1 MKRILSL
8 CLVLLLLV
16 PALFV
21 TAAAEDVYVSF
32 SDPWVRV
39 DGSVTVTVHASVP
52 VAGVSLRLV
61 YDTEH
66 LRYEGS
72 YGGMGNAVVN
82 AEGNSLSIVDYDSAS
97 QSDFTLN
104 LSFVALKPG
113 ETRIQVSSCSLS
125 DAGGD
130 KMNAAWGS
138 SLVTI
143 TSGSSDATLSRL
155 SIDPGTITPAFD
167 PAVTEYSATV
177 ANHVTWIAVSAARND
192 VTASTF
198 VAGHDRLQVGENTVT
213 VTVTAGDGTQ
223 KIYTIRVT
231 REAEPTPTPTP
242 VPTPE
247 PPEST
252 PQPTADPEPK
262 TVYAKVPDGSRA
274 EIGSVAG
281 QRLPEGW
288 REAELIF
295 NGAALRAAEK
305 DGRWLVWL
313 MDSGSGG
320 AGLYYFDPDTAA
332 AAPVDA
338 LVTEGRSYRI
348 LPVAE
353 AAVLPEG
360 FRVTE
365 TVLEGVAA
373 EVLLP
378 PEGDWL
384 LFHGS
389 IGGGSGWYVYD
400 LTEKTVQRWGVG
412 VLPEPEPTA
421 DPELTAALA
430 ESEAARENAVS
441 YGNSMKTAAVI
452 AMAASALMLVLL
464 VVLLVLYLRK
474 QRKDEYEF

>member
-16 PALFV
+16 PALSL

-61 YDTEH
+61 YDTEY

-72 YGGMGNAVVN
+72 YGGMGNAVVS
-82 AEGNSLSIVDYDSAS
+82 AEGNSLSIVDYDSVA

-104 LSFVALKPG
+104 LSFIALKPG

-138 SLVTI
+138 SLVTV

-167 PAVTEYSATV
+167 PTVTEYSATV
-177 ANHVTWIAVSAARND
+177 ANHVTWVAVSAARND
-192 VTASTF
+192 VTASTY
-198 VAGHDRLQVGENTVT
+198 VAGHDRLQPGENTVT

-231 REAEPTPTPTP
+231 REDAPAPTPTPASTEP
-242 VPTPE
+242 PAEATPE
-247 PPEST
+247 P
-252 PQPTADPEPK
+252 TAAPEPRI
-262 TVYAKVPDGSRA
+262 VYAKVPDGSRV

-281 QRLPEGW
+281 RPLPDGW

-295 NGAALRAAEK
+295 NGAALQAAEK

-313 MDSGSGG
+313 LGNGSNGE
-320 AGLYYFDPDTAA
+320 GLYYFDRDTAA
-332 AAPVDA
+332 ATPVDA
-338 LVTEGRSYRI
+338 LLTEGRSYRI
-348 LPVAE
+348 LPLPE
-353 AAVLPEG
+353 TQPEG
-360 FRVTE
+360 FRVSE
-365 TVLEGVAA
+365 TVVEGISAS
-373 EVLLP
+373 VLLP
-378 PEGDWL
+378 PEGDWF
-384 LFHGS
+384 LFYGN
-389 IGGGSGWYVYD
+389 GGAENGWYVYD

-412 VLPEPEPTA
+412 TLPAPEPTA
-421 DPELTAALA
+421 DPVLTAALA
-430 ESEAARENAVS
+430 ESEAARESAVR
-441 YGNSMKTAAVI
+441 YGNSMKTAAII
-452 AMAASALMLVLL
+452 AMAASALLLVLL
-464 VVLLVLYLRK
+464 GILLFVHLRR
-474 QRKDEYEF
+474 QRTDDEVF

>member
-16 PALFV
+16 PALSLN
-21 TAAAEDVYVSF
+21 AAAEDVYVSF

-61 YDTEH
+61 YDTEY

-104 LSFVALKPG
+104 LSFIALKPG

-167 PAVTEYSATV
+167 PTVTEYSATV

-192 VTASTF
+192 ATASTF

-231 REAEPTPTPTP
+231 REATP
-242 VPTPE
+242 VPTPTPQPTE
-247 PPEST
+247 APAEVT

-262 TVYAKVPDGSRA
+262 TVYAKVSDGSRA

-281 QRLPEGW
+281 QSLPEGW
-288 REAELIF
+288 RETELIF

-305 DGRWLVWL
+305 NGRWIVWL
-313 MDSGSGG
+313 VGSGSSG

-348 LPVAE
+348 LPAAE
-353 AAVLPEG
+353 ADRLPEG
-360 FRVTE
+360 YTLTE
-365 TVLEGVAA
+365 TVLEGITA

-389 IGGGSGWYVYD
+389 CGEGSGWYAYD
-400 LTEKTVQRWGVG
+400 LKEKTVQRWGVG
-412 VLPEPEPTA
+412 TLPAPEPTA
-421 DPELTAALA
+421 DPVLSAALS
-430 ESEAARENAVS
+430 ESEAARESAVR
-441 YGNSMKTAAVI
+441 YGNSMKTAAII
-452 AMAASALMLVLL
+452 AMAASALLLVLL
-464 VVLLVLYLRK
+464 GVLLFLYLRRQQK
-474 QRKDEYEF
+474 NEYEF